1 MMLLKDYLPNLNKSY
16 HKVSFKGIA
25 FNSKEVK
32 KGYIFFAFK
41 GNNTDGNYFIKDA
54 IKNGSKII
62 ISDKL
67 KKNGWEKN
75 ILFLNFRNPRKLM
88 SKFSSKIFKKKPKN
102 LIAVTGTN
110 GKSSIANFFL
120 QIANLNNIKAA
131 SIGTLGVNG
140 IKIRKNFSNTTFDT
154 IQINKILQ
162 KLKLKKIEN
171 VILEASSHGLNQN
184 RLDGLKFNIGIF
196 TNLSRDHLDY
206 HKTFQNYFDSKLILF
221 KRLMKKKS
229 YAIYDDELN
238 IASNLN
244 RITKINKIK
253 KFSIGSANS
262 SFRLIDH
269 RFLKDEQKIIFKFG
283 NKKYSFST
291 KLIGR
296 VQIKNLL
303 MAIMAAIKSKI
314 PLERI
319 IKITKKIKPVDG
331 RLEKIGKLN
340 NNGIVILDY
349 AHTPDALE
357 ICIKNIK
364 EQFNLRKINLVFGC
378 GGERDKPKRK
388 IMGRIAN
395 RYCNKIYLTDDNPRK
410 EDPKKIRR
418 EVKSNILKSKLIEIS
433 SRESAIKSAIL
444 DIKSNEVVIIAGK
457 GHEIYQEYSSRKYFS
472 DKNCIKKYI
481 KEKNETLN
489 KNWKSNII
497 SEVTKK
503 NIGKKVKIN
512 EASIDSRKVKKNN
525 IFFGVKGKKFN
536 GSKFVGQAFR
546 NGASISVS
554 EGKLNNKTKNIIHVK
569 NSLKIFSESAKLV
582 RISSNISSVAITGS
596 AGKTSLKEMLGQM
609 ISKLCQTS
617 YSKKSFNNKFGVPIS
632 LFNINE
638 RDKIGIFEVGMDK
651 KGEIDAL
658 TKKILPNIGVIT
670 NISHAHIKNFKNLN
684 GIAQAKSEIIN
695 NIVEGGSV
703 VLNADDQFFN
713 FFKSKSEKK
722 KLRIVSFGIKNSS
735 NINLIKIKKE
745 KLKSILFINYNN
757 TTLKFLIKKNL
768 QNYIYNILSTLAVI
782 SVYFDLHQLD
792 KSFFNDYKFPEG
804 RGDMNLI
811 NLNGKKINLIDESYN
826 SNPLSLQFA
835 VNKLN
840 SFNTQ
845 SKRKLVL
852 LGDMLELGKYSKKL
866 HKDAAD
872 FINRTKIDKVY
883 VYGKDI
889 LETFNKI
896 RPQKRGKILN
906 SKNDILNFVIKDIKN
921 GEYLMI
927 KGSNSTGLNRISQN
941 LKRGKLNAF

>member
-1 MMLLKDYLPNLNKSY
+1 MLLKDYFPNLNKKY
-16 HKVSFKGIA
+16 HQVSFKGVA
-25 FNSKEVK
+25 FNSREIKN
-32 KGYIFFAFK
+32 GYIFFALK
-41 GNNTDGNYFIKDA
+41 GNNTDGNLFIKDA

-67 KKNGWEKN
+67 KKIGWKKN
-75 ILFLNFRNPRKLM
+75 ILFLNFKNPRKLLAL
-88 SKFSSKIFKKKPKN
+88 FSSRIFNKKPNN

-110 GKSSIANFFL
+110 GKSSIANFYF
-120 QIANLNNIKAA
+120 QIASLNKVKAA
-131 SIGTLGVNG
+131 SIGTLGING
-140 IKIRKNFSNTTFDT
+140 LKIKKNFSNTTFDA
-154 IQINKILQ
+154 IQINYILQ
-162 KLKLKKIEN
+162 KLKQKKIEN

-184 RLDGLKFNIGIF
+184 RLHGLKFDIGIF

-206 HKTFQNYFDSKLILF
+206 HKTFQNYLNSKLILF
-221 KRLMKKKS
+221 KKLMKKNS
-229 YAIYDDELN
+229 CAIYDDKLK

-244 RITKINKIK
+244 RIIKLNNIK
-253 KFSIGSANS
+253 KLTIGSSAS
-262 SFRLIDH
+262 SFEILNH
-269 RFLKDEQKIIFKFG
+269 QFLKDEQKIIFKFN
-283 NKKYSFST
+283 NKKYSFTT

-296 VQIKNLL
+296 VQIKNLI
-303 MAIMAAIKSKI
+303 MAIMAAIKSNISLEKI
-314 PLERI
+314 LRI
-319 IKITKKIKPVDG
+319 IKKIKPVNG
-331 RLEKIGKLN
+331 RLEKIGRLN

-357 ICIKNIK
+357 TCIKNIK
-364 EQFNLRKINLVFGC
+364 EQFKLRKINLVFGC
-378 GGERDKPKRK
+378 GGERDKPKRR

-395 RYCNKIYLTDDNPRK
+395 RYCNKIYLTDDNPRN
-410 EDPKKIRR
+410 EDPDKIRR
-418 EVKSNILKSKLIEIS
+418 DVKRSILKNKLLEIP
-433 SRESAIKSAIL
+433 SREKAIKSAIL

-457 GHEIYQEYSSRKYFS
+457 GHEIYQEYTSKKYFS

-481 KEKNETLN
+481 KEKNITLN

-497 SEVTKK
+497 SEITKK
-503 NIGKKVKIN
+503 KIGKNIKIN
-512 EASIDSRKVKKNN
+512 AASIDSRKIKKNN
-525 IFFGVKGKKFN
+525 IFFGIKGKIFDGN
-536 GSKFVGQAFR
+536 KFVDQALQK
-546 NGASISVS
+546 GASISII
-554 EGKLNNKTKNIIHVK
+554 EGKLKNQIKNKIYVK
-569 NSLKIFSESAKLV
+569 NSLKIFSEIAKLI
-582 RISSNISSVAITGS
+582 RISSSISSVAITGS

-609 ISKLCQTS
+609 ISKLCKTS

-638 RDKIGIFEVGMDK
+638 KDKIGIFEVGMDK
-651 KGEIDAL
+651 KGEIDSL

-695 NIVEGGSV
+695 NIVEGGSII
-703 VLNADDQFFN
+703 LNADDQFFN

-722 KLRIVSFGIKNSS
+722 KLKVISFGIKNNS
-735 NINLIKIKKE
+735 NINLTKIKKE
-745 KLKSILFINYNN
+745 KLNSILFINYNN
-757 TTLKFLIKKNL
+757 TSLKFSIKKNL
-768 QNYIYNILSTLAVI
+768 ENYIYNILSTLAVI
-782 SVYFDLHQLD
+782 SVYFDLNQLD

-804 RGDMNLI
+804 RGDVNLI
-811 NLNGKKINLIDESYN
+811 NINGKKINLIDESYN

-835 VNKLN
+835 VNKINNLN
-840 SFNTQ
+840 TK

-872 FINRTKIDKVY
+872 FINHTKIDKVY

-896 RPQKRGKILN
+896 RTQKKGKILN

-927 KGSNSTGLNRISQN
+927 KGSNSTGLNKISQS
-941 LKRGKLNAF
+941 LKTGKLNAF